1 VKPSRLLRSPLSHL
15 SATQGP
21 LFHDDARPMTRPPV
35 ARETAGLEHSTDALA
50 KNVGLSEARYRTL
63 VQAIS
68 QIVWTRSPAGEFVER
83 QVAWEE
89 FTGQSPDEYLGWGWL
104 DVVHEDDRLRVKQN
118 WRRAVEAASPYYAE
132 YRLRAR
138 EGVYRWVAVR
148 AAPVLEADGSV
159 REWIGT
165 HSDIDAAKRAHEER
179 ARLFESER
187 HARLSAE
194 RTMNRLR
201 SAWSVAD
208 TASAELSL
216 DDMLYTLS
224 EGLRAALQADEATV
238 LLLDIDTSELVVR
251 ASVGIER
258 DVSEETRVRLGEGF
272 AGRVALARTPVVV
285 PRITATDAASAFLRE
300 RLTSLIGAPLRAS
313 GRLVGVIHAGTVE
326 VREFNE
332 EDVILLQLVADR
344 VAHAIERARLLDAE
358 RAARAEA
365 ELANRAKM
373 DFLAMM
379 SHELR
384 TPLNAIAGYA
394 ELLSIG
400 LRGPLTEAQLADVQA
415 IHRNERHLLSLIEE
429 VLTFAKLDAGRI
441 RLEPEDVRVSAALAS
456 MSDLIAPQMEQ
467 KQIEYRLDPCDS
479 ALAVFADVEK
489 LQQVVLNLLSN
500 AVKFTPSGG
509 QIRIS
514 AAALVEHNN
523 LVEIRVADTG
533 IGIPP
538 DKLESIF
545 EPFVQLDGG
554 LTRTS
559 QGTGLGLAISRDLA
573 RAMDGDLVVRSEEGR
588 GAEFVLTLPRGE
600 LPRSRAPS
608 RQA

>member
-1 VKPSRLLRSPLSHL
+1 MPRSPVER
-15 SATQGP
+15 ATESLRAP
-21 LFHDDARPMTRPPV
+21 
-35 ARETAGLEHSTDALA
+35 TDLLA
-50 KNVGLSEARYRTL
+50 ANAVRVSEARYRTL

-68 QIVWTRSPAGEFVER
+68 QIVWTRSAAGEFAER
-83 QVAWEE
+83 QSAWEE
-89 FTGQSPDEYLGWGWL
+89 FTGQSLDEYLGWGWL

-138 EGVYRWVAVR
+138 DGVHRWVAVR
-148 AAPVLEADGSV
+148 AAPVLEMDGAV

-165 HSDIDAAKRAHEER
+165 HTDIDATKRAAEER

-187 HARLSAE
+187 TTRRAAE
-194 RTMNRLR
+194 RAMNRLR

-208 TASAELSL
+208 AASAEASL
-216 DDMLYTLS
+216 DDMLHTLS
-224 EGLRAALQADEATV
+224 EGLRLALQADEATV
-238 LLLDIDTSELVVR
+238 LLLDVESSELVVR

-258 DVSEETRVRLGEGF
+258 DVSREIRFRLGEGF
-272 AGRVALARTPVVV
+272 AGRAALARTPIVVSEL
-285 PRITATDAASAFLRE
+285 TATEAISPFLRE
-300 RLTSLIGAPLRAS
+300 RLTSLMGAPLRAS
-313 GRLVGVIHAGTVE
+313 GRLVGVIHVGTIE
-326 VREFNE
+326 TREFSE

-373 DFLAMM
+373 EFLAMM

-394 ELLSIG
+394 ELLAIG

-429 VLTFAKLDAGRI
+429 VLTFAKIDAGRI

-456 MSDLIAPQMEQ
+456 MTDLIAPQLEQ
-467 KQIEYRLDPCDS
+467 KRLDYQLEACDTS
-479 ALAVFADVEK
+479 LAVFADVEK
-489 LQQVVLNLLSN
+489 LQQIVLNLLSN
-500 AVKFTPSGG
+500 AVKFTPAGG
-509 QIRIS
+509 RITI
-514 AAALVEHNN
+514 AAGLYAHGSEI
-523 LVEIRVADTG
+523 EIRVRDTG
-533 IGIPP
+533 IGIPD
-538 DKLESIF
+538 DKKESIF

-573 RAMDGDLVVRSEEGR
+573 RAMHGDLVVFSEEGK

-600 LPRSRAPS
+600 LARGRGLPQST
-608 RQA
+608 

>member
-1 VKPSRLLRSPLSHL
+1 MP
-15 SATQGP
+15 
-21 LFHDDARPMTRPPV
+21 RPPV
-35 ARETAGLEHSTDALA
+35 ERATENLRPPTDALA
-50 KNVGLSEARYRTL
+50 ANAVRVSEARYRTL

-68 QIVWTRSPAGEFVER
+68 QIVWTRSASGEFVER
-83 QVAWEE
+83 QAAWEE
-89 FTGQSPDEYLGWGWL
+89 FTGQSLDEYLGWGWL
-104 DVVHEDDRLRVKQN
+104 DVIHEDDRLRVKQN

-132 YRLRAR
+132 YRMRAR
-138 EGVYRWVAVR
+138 DGVHRWVSVR
-148 AAPVLEADGSV
+148 AAPVLEIDGTV

-165 HSDIDAAKRAHEER
+165 HSDIDAGKRASEER

-187 HARLSAE
+187 TTRRAAE
-194 RTMNRLR
+194 RAMNRLR

-208 TASAELSL
+208 AASAEVSL
-216 DDMLYTLS
+216 DDMLHTLS
-224 EGLRAALQADEATV
+224 EGLRLALQADEATV
-238 LLLDIDTSELVVR
+238 LLLDVESSELVVR

-258 DVSEETRVRLGEGF
+258 DVSREFRVRLGEGF
-272 AGRVALARTPVVV
+272 AGRAALARTPIVVSE
-285 PRITATDAASAFLRE
+285 ISESDAVSSFLRE

-313 GRLVGVIHAGTVE
+313 GRLVGVIHAGTIE
-326 VREFNE
+326 AREFSE
-332 EDVILLQLVADR
+332 EDVILLQLIADR

-373 DFLAMM
+373 EFLAMM

-394 ELLSIG
+394 ELLAIG

-429 VLTFAKLDAGRI
+429 VLTFAKIDAGRI
-441 RLEPEDVRVSAALAS
+441 RLDPEDVRVSAALAS

-467 KQIEYRLDPCDS
+467 KQLEYQLEPCDS
-479 ALAVFADVEK
+479 SLAVFADVEK
-489 LQQVVLNLLSN
+489 LQQIVLNLLSN
-500 AVKFTPSGG
+500 AVKFTPAGG
-509 QIRIS
+509 RITIS
-514 AAALVEHNN
+514 ARLHAHGSE
-523 LVEIRVADTG
+523 VEIRVQDTG
-533 IGIPP
+533 IGIPD
-538 DKLESIF
+538 DKKESIF

-573 RAMDGDLVVRSEEGR
+573 RAMHGDLVVFSEEGK

-600 LPRSRAPS
+600 LARGRGLAQPT
-608 RQA
+608 

>member
-1 VKPSRLLRSPLSHL
+1 
-15 SATQGP
+15 
-21 LFHDDARPMTRPPV
+21 MTRPPV
-35 ARETAGLEHSTDALA
+35 ERETDGLHPLTAALA
-50 KNVGLSEARYRTL
+50 SHSVSISEARYRTL

-68 QIVWTRSPAGEFVER
+68 QIVWTRSSAGEFVER
-83 QVAWEE
+83 QAAWEE
-89 FTGQSPDEYLGWGWL
+89 FTGQSQDEYLGWGWL
-104 DVVHEDDRLRVKQN
+104 DAVHEDDRLRVKQN

-132 YRLRAR
+132 YRLRSR
-138 EGVYRWVAVR
+138 DGVHRWVAVR
-148 AAPVLEADGSV
+148 AAPVLEADGTV

-165 HSDIDAAKRAHEER
+165 HSDIDAAKRAYEER

-194 RTMNRLR
+194 RAMNRLR

-208 TASAELSL
+208 AASAEASL
-216 DDMLYTLS
+216 DDMLHTLS
-224 EGLRAALQADEATV
+224 EGLRVALQADEATV
-238 LLLDIDTSELVVR
+238 LLLDVDTSELVVR

-272 AGRVALARTPVVV
+272 SGRVALARTPVVV
-285 PRITATDAASAFLRE
+285 PKISAIDTPSIVLRD

-313 GRLVGVIHAGTVE
+313 GRLVGVIHAGTIE
-326 VREFNE
+326 AREFNE

-344 VAHAIERARLLDAE
+344 VAHAIERERLLDAE
-358 RAARAEA
+358 RVARAEA

-373 DFLAMM
+373 EFLAMM

-394 ELLSIG
+394 ELLAIG
-400 LRGPLTEAQLADVQA
+400 LRGPLTEAQLADVLA

-467 KQIEYRLDPCDS
+467 KQLEYRLEPCDPS
-479 ALAVFADVEK
+479 LAVFADVEK
-489 LQQVVLNLLSN
+489 LQQIVLNLLSN
-500 AVKFTPSGG
+500 AVKFTSSGG

-514 AAALVEHNN
+514 AAAPSTN
-523 LVEIRVADTG
+523 LVEIRVRDTG
-533 IGIPP
+533 IGIPA

-545 EPFVQLDGG
+545 EPFVQLNGG
-554 LTRTS
+554 LTRTQ

-573 RAMDGDLVVRSEEGR
+573 RAMHGDLVVHSEEGQ

-600 LPRSRAPS
+600 LPRGRGSP
-608 RQA
+608 QHT

>member
-1 VKPSRLLRSPLSHL
+1 
-15 SATQGP
+15 
-21 LFHDDARPMTRPPV
+21 MTRPSV
-35 ARETAGLEHSTDALA
+35 ERETDGLNPPTAALA
-50 KNVGLSEARYRTL
+50 SHSVSISEARYRTL

-68 QIVWTRSPAGEFVER
+68 QIVWTRSSAGEFVER
-83 QVAWEE
+83 QAAWEE
-89 FTGQSPDEYLGWGWL
+89 FTGQSQDEYLGWGWL
-104 DVVHEDDRLRVKQN
+104 DAVHEEDRLRVKQN

-132 YRLRAR
+132 YRLRSR
-138 EGVYRWVAVR
+138 DGVHRWVAVR
-148 AAPVLEADGSV
+148 AAPVLEANGAV

-165 HSDIDAAKRAHEER
+165 HSDIDASKRAYEER

-194 RTMNRLR
+194 RAMNRLR

-208 TASAELSL
+208 AASAEASL

-224 EGLRAALQADEATV
+224 EGLRVALQADEATV
-238 LLLDIDTSELVVR
+238 LLLDVDTSELVVR

-272 AGRVALARTPVVV
+272 SGRVALARTPVVV
-285 PRITATDAASAFLRE
+285 PKISAIDTPSIVLRD

-313 GRLVGVIHAGTVE
+313 GRLVGVIHAGTIE
-326 VREFNE
+326 AREFNE

-344 VAHAIERARLLDAE
+344 VAHAIERERLLDAE
-358 RAARAEA
+358 RIARAEA

-373 DFLAMM
+373 EFLAMM

-394 ELLSIG
+394 ELLAIG
-400 LRGPLTEAQLADVQA
+400 LRGPLTEAQLADVLA

-441 RLEPEDVRVSAALAS
+441 RLEPEDVRVAAALAS

-467 KQIEYRLDPCDS
+467 KQLQYRLEPCDS
-479 ALAVFADVEK
+479 SLAVFADVEK
-489 LQQVVLNLLSN
+489 LQQIVLNLLSN
-500 AVKFTPSGG
+500 AVKFTSSGG

-514 AAALVEHNN
+514 AAASSGN
-523 LVEIRVADTG
+523 LVEIRVRDTG
-533 IGIPP
+533 IGIPA

-554 LTRTS
+554 LTRT
-559 QGTGLGLAISRDLA
+559 QEGTGLGLAISRDLA
-573 RAMDGDLVVRSEEGR
+573 RAMHGDLVVHSEEGQ

-600 LPRSRAPS
+600 VPRGRGLS
-608 RQA
+608 

>member
-1 VKPSRLLRSPLSHL
+1 MSI
-15 SATQGP
+15 G
-21 LFHDDARPMTRPPV
+21 
-35 ARETAGLEHSTDALA
+35 
-50 KNVGLSEARYRTL
+50 EARYRTL
-63 VQAIS
+63 LQAIA
-68 QIVWTRSPAGEFVER
+68 QIVWTRSGAGEFVER

-89 FTGQSPDEYLGWGWL
+89 FTGQSLDEYLGWGWL
-104 DVVHEDDRLRVKQN
+104 DVIHEDDRLRVKQN
-118 WRRAVEAASPYYAE
+118 WKRAVEASSPYYAE

-138 EGVYRWVAVR
+138 DGVFRWVAVR
-148 AAPVLEADGSV
+148 AAPVLEADGTV

-165 HSDIDAAKRAHEER
+165 HSDIDAAKRAYEER

-187 HARLSAE
+187 AARLAAE
-194 RTMNRLR
+194 RAMNRLR

-208 TASAELSL
+208 AASSEVSL
-216 DDMLYTLS
+216 DDMLHTLS
-224 EGLRAALQADEATV
+224 EGLRVALQADEATV
-238 LLLDIDTSELVVR
+238 LLLDVETSELVVR
-251 ASVGIER
+251 ASVGIDR
-258 DVSEETRVRLGEGF
+258 GVSEETRLRLGEGF
-272 AGRVALARTPVVV
+272 SGRVALARTPVVV
-285 PRITATDAASAFLRE
+285 PRISALEIRSPFLRD

-313 GRLVGVIHAGTVE
+313 GRLVGVIHAGTIE
-326 VREFNE
+326 AREFNE

-344 VAHAIERARLLDAE
+344 VAHAIDRARLLDAE

-373 DFLAMM
+373 EFLAMM

-394 ELLSIG
+394 ELLAIG
-400 LRGPLTEAQLADVQA
+400 LRGPLTQAQLADVLA

-429 VLTFAKLDAGRI
+429 VLTFAKIDAGRI

-456 MSDLIAPQMEQ
+456 MSDLIAPQIEQ
-467 KQIEYRLDPCDS
+467 KQLQYELESCDS
-479 ALAVFADVEK
+479 SLAVFADVEK

-500 AVKFTPSGG
+500 AVKFTASGG
-509 QIRIS
+509 EIRIS
-514 AAALVEHNN
+514 AALAPASTN
-523 LVEIRVADTG
+523 LVEIRVRDTG
-533 IGIPP
+533 IGIPAE
-538 DKLESIF
+538 KLESIF

-573 RAMDGDLVVRSEEGR
+573 RAMDGDLVVYSEEGN

-600 LPRSRAPS
+600 LLRDLVSS
-608 RQA
+608 HQT

>member
-1 VKPSRLLRSPLSHL
+1 MSRSPVQRATDDLRSP
-15 SATQGP
+15 
-21 LFHDDARPMTRPPV
+21 
-35 ARETAGLEHSTDALA
+35 TDVLA
-50 KNVGLSEARYRTL
+50 ANAVRISEARYRTL
-63 VQAIS
+63 IQAIS
-68 QIVWTRSPAGEFVER
+68 QIVWTRSPAGEFVDR
-83 QVAWEE
+83 QLAWEE

-104 DVVHEDDRLRVKQN
+104 EVIHEDDRLRVKQN
-118 WRRAVEAASPYYAE
+118 WKRAVEAASPYYAE
-132 YRLRAR
+132 YRLRSQD
-138 EGVYRWVAVR
+138 GIYRWVAVR

-165 HSDIDAAKRAHEER
+165 HSDIDATKRATEER

-187 HARLSAE
+187 NARRSAE
-194 RTMNRLR
+194 RAMNRLR

-208 TASAELSL
+208 TASAEVSL
-216 DDMLYTLS
+216 DDMLHTLS
-224 EGLRAALQADEATV
+224 EGLRVALQADEATV
-238 LLLDIDTSELVVR
+238 LLLDLDSSELVVR
-251 ASVGIER
+251 AWVGLER
-258 DVSEETRVRLGEGF
+258 DVSQETRVRLGEGF
-272 AGRVALARTPVVV
+272 AGRVALARTPVVIPQV
-285 PRITATDAASAFLRE
+285 TSADALSPFLTE
-300 RLTSLIGAPLRAS
+300 NLTSVIGAPVRAS

-326 VREFNE
+326 AREFSE
-332 EDVILLQLVADR
+332 EDVILLQLIADR

-373 DFLAMM
+373 EFLAMM

-394 ELLSIG
+394 ELLAIG
-400 LRGPLTEAQLADVQA
+400 LRGPLTEAQLADVLA

-456 MSDLIAPQMEQ
+456 MGDLIAPQMEQ
-467 KQIEYRLDPCDS
+467 KELEYRLEPCDPN
-479 ALAVFADVEK
+479 LAVFADVEK

-500 AVKFTPSGG
+500 AVKFTPAGGRITVAAGVHEPSG
-509 QIRIS
+509 QI
-514 AAALVEHNN
+514 
-523 LVEIRVADTG
+523 EIRVRDTG
-533 IGIPP
+533 IGIPR
-538 DKLESIF
+538 DKIESIF

-554 LTRTS
+554 LTRKS

-573 RAMDGDLVVRSEEGR
+573 RAMQGDLIALSEEGN

-600 LPRSRAPS
+600 LPRGRTQP
-608 RQA
+608 QT